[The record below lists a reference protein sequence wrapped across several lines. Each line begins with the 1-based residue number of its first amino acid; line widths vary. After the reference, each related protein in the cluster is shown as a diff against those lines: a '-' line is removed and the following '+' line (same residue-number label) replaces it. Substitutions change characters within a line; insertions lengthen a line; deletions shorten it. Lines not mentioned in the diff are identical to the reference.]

1 MQYDLDIKGEFAD
14 IFKTVRKILLSYPQ
28 IKELKNAKQTSY
40 HDEYGVVVMMR
51 NRGDVFVVAFAKG
64 SKLQEQYPILQGYG
78 KIVRH
83 LYFKT
88 LNEVDELLLREM
100 IDESLI
106 LGMEAFE
113 LKELRKH
120 YKS

>member
-1 MQYDLDIKGEFAD
+1 MQYNLDIKGEFSD
-14 IFKTVRKILLSYPQ
+14 IFKTIRKILLSYPQ

-51 NRGDVFVVAFAKG
+51 NRGDVFVVAFGKG
-64 SKLQEQYPILQGYG
+64 VKLQERYPMLQGEG

-88 LNEVDELLLREM
+88 IDEVDEVLLREM
-100 IDESLI
+100 IEESFV

-113 LKELRKH
+113 MRELRRTL
-120 YKS
+120 